1 MNTQSSAVKEL
12 GWSTTYRPRR
22 YENAIQED
30 DDILD
35 VEGFEATKEPL
46 PKLPSQ
52 MAEWTQSQDGHRT
65 PLTFNFRYLYDALSQ
80 KAPGDEP
87 TIDIPSVTNQLRALL
102 IEDAAISQSPL
113 GTL

>member
-1 MNTQSSAVKEL
+1 MNTQSSAVIDL

-35 VEGFEATKEPL
+35 VEGFEATKGPL

-52 MAEWTQSQDGHRT
+52 MAKSTQGQDGHRT
-65 PLTFNFRYLYDALSQ
+65 PLTFNFRYLYGALSQ

-87 TIDIPSVTNQLRALL
+87 TIDIPTVANQLRALL
-102 IEDAAISQSPL
+102 IEDATISRTPL